1 VAVAVAVAAG
11 SAVAVATAIG
21 GGLAV
26 AVAVA
31 VAAGSAV
38 AVATAIA
45 GAAPTCGVTSH
56 TATMRGQF
64 AEGWIVGARAHRIRL
79 RAVGSNSA
87 GVEISK
93 KTRLERMRWNR
104 AAQADPWAASTPRH
118 ACTVAPHAR

>member
-1 VAVAVAVAAG
+1 MAVAVAVAAG

-64 AEGWIVGARAHRIRL
+64 AEGWIVGARAHRL

-93 KTRLERMRWNR
+93 KTHLERMRWNR
-104 AAQADPWAASTPRH
+104 AAQADPWTASTPRH